1 MAEGLPLGTERLSK
15 EKEPDKVSSIVTKT
29 DPEKEKPAGAAS
41 CAVRVEAAVL
51 GWLQEERARAPR
63 SRRIQ
68 AQMPPRRLKDTKMFV
83 FLFLRNNDGLFLN
96 KTLLG
101 LTFIL

>member
-1 MAEGLPLGTERLSK
+1 MSK
-15 EKEPDKVSSIVTKT
+15 EKKPDKVITKIE
-29 DPEKEKPAGAAS
+29 PEKEKPAGAAS
-41 CAVRVEAAVL
+41 CAVRVEAALL
-51 GWLQEERARAPR
+51 GWLQEERAQAPR

-68 AQMPPRRLKDTKMFV
+68 AETPPRRLKDRKMFV

-101 LTFIL
+101 LTFILGVC

>member
-1 MAEGLPLGTERLSK
+1 MQGDLRHQSWACCRSTVHRP
-15 EKEPDKVSSIVTKT
+15 
-29 DPEKEKPAGAAS
+29 
-41 CAVRVEAAVL
+41 
-51 GWLQEERARAPR
+51 RAP
-63 SRRIQ
+63 RRIQ
-68 AQMPPRRLKDTKMFV
+68 AETPPRRLKDRKMFV